1 MTDAKRFRSVMALNG
16 QNQNDV
22 AELLGITPVSVSR
35 KLNGES
41 NFTQDEIM
49 KLASTW
55 ELTGEL
61 MVDIFFKEQ

>member
-49 KLASTW
+49 ELASAW

>member
-16 QNQNDV
+16 QNQNDG

-41 NFTQDEIM
+41 HFTQDEIM
-49 KLASTW
+49 KLASAW

>member
-35 KLNGES
+35 KINGES
-41 NFTQDEIM
+41 NFTQEEIM
-49 KLASTW
+49 KLASAW
-55 ELTGEL
+55 KLTGEL

>member
-1 MTDAKRFRSVMALNG
+1 MTDAKLFRSVMALNG

-41 NFTQDEIM
+41 NFTQEEIM